1 MRYIKLY
8 LLLLSAAALYSLLF
22 LLLPLLFPHW
32 FPQSNEATAV
42 LLILTALFS
51 TAGVLLLDLKLW
63 HWLCADMLFGLWIAI
78 YDGEGLYGFGLRGVL
93 LDGAI
98 PRYNKTLALI
108 MILGLLLLMIALQGL
123 SLLLKSKFREN

>member
-1 MRYIKLY
+1 MRHIKFY

-42 LLILTALFS
+42 LLILTILFS
-51 TAGVLLLDLKLW
+51 TAGVLLLELKLW
-63 HWLCADMLFGLWIAI
+63 HWLCTDLLLGLWMAV
-78 YDGEGLYGFGLRGVL
+78 YDGKGLYGIGLRGVL
-93 LDGAI
+93 LDGAM

-108 MILGLLLLMIALQGL
+108 MILGLLLLMVMLQGL
-123 SLLLKSKFREN
+123 SLLLKSKFRKS

>member
-1 MRYIKLY
+1 MRHIRLF
-8 LLLLSAAALYSLLF
+8 LLFLSTAALYSLLF
-22 LLLPLLFPHW
+22 LLLPLLLPHW

-63 HWLCADMLFGLWIAI
+63 HWLCADMLLGLWIAI

-108 MILGLLLLMIALQGL
+108 MILGLLLLMVMLQGL
-123 SLLLKSKFREN
+123 SLLLKSRFREN

>member
-1 MRYIKLY
+1 MRHIKFY
-8 LLLLSAAALYSLLF
+8 LLFLGTAALYSLLF
-22 LLLPLLFPHW
+22 LLLPLLLPHW

-63 HWLCADMLFGLWIAI
+63 HWLCADMLLGLWIAI